1 MDVLVDTSVW
11 ISFFK
16 GRKDEAKVCE
26 ALDYLLSGDE
36 VVLNDVILSELL
48 PPIVFRKEHRVEACL
63 KSVRKIGLET
73 DWDDIRRMQVVCIA
87 NGINKVGIPDLMIA
101 QQAIQK
107 GLPVFSLDGHF
118 RQMAK
123 KLPLKL
129 WPA

>member
-11 ISFFK
+11 ISFFR
-16 GRKDEAKVCE
+16 GRKDEAEVCE

-36 VVLNDVILSELL
+36 VVVNDVILSELL
-48 PPIVFRKEHRVEACL
+48 PPIVARKERRVEACL
-63 KSVRKIGLET
+63 KIVRKIDLMT
-73 DWDDIRRMQVVCIA
+73 DWNDIRRMQVVCIA

-101 QQAIQK
+101 QQSIQN
-107 GLPVFSLDGHF
+107 GHPVFSLDGHF

-129 WPA
+129 WPT

>member
-26 ALDYLLSGDE
+26 ALDYLLAGDE
-36 VVLNDVILSELL
+36 VVVNDVILSELL
-48 PPIVFRKEHRVEACL
+48 PPIVVRKERRVEACL
-63 KSVRKIGLET
+63 KSVRKIDLMT

-87 NGINKVGIPDLMIA
+87 NGINKVSIPDLMIA
-101 QQAIQK
+101 QQAIQNRH
-107 GLPVFSLDGHF
+107 PVFSLDGHL

-123 KLPLKL
+123 KRPLKL
-129 WPA
+129 

>member
-26 ALDYLLSGDE
+26 ALDYLLAGDE
-36 VVLNDVILSELL
+36 VVVNDVILSELL
-48 PPIVFRKEHRVEACL
+48 PPIVVRKERRVEACL
-63 KSVRKIGLET
+63 KSVRKIDLMT
-73 DWDDIRRMQVVCIA
+73 DWDDIRRMQVVCIT

-101 QQAIQK
+101 QQSIQ
-107 GLPVFSLDGHF
+107 GGSPVFSLDGHF

-123 KLPLKL
+123 KLPLRL

>member
-16 GRKDEAKVCE
+16 GRKEDVKICE

-36 VVLNDVILSELL
+36 AVVNDVILSELL
-48 PPIVFRKEHRVEACL
+48 PPIVVRKERRLDKCL
-63 KSVRKIGLET
+63 RSVRKIELSI

-87 NGINKVGIPDLMIA
+87 NGISKVGIPDLMIA
-101 QQAIQK
+101 QQAIQN
-107 GLPVFSLDGHF
+107 GIPVFSLDGHF

-129 WPA
+129 WPT

>member
-11 ISFFK
+11 ISFFR

-36 VVLNDVILSELL
+36 VVVNDVILSELL
-48 PPIVFRKEHRVEACL
+48 PPIVVRKERRVEVCL
-63 KSVRKIGLET
+63 KSVRKIDLMI

-101 QQAIQK
+101 QQAIQNK
-107 GLPVFSLDGHF
+107 LQVFSLDGHF

-123 KLPLKL
+123 NLPLRL
-129 WPA
+129 WPV

>member
-26 ALDYLLSGDE
+26 ALDYLLAGDE
-36 VVLNDVILSELL
+36 VVVNDVILSELL
-48 PPIVFRKEHRVEACL
+48 PPIVVRKERRVEACL
-63 KSVRKIGLET
+63 KIVRKIDLMT
-73 DWDDIRRMQVVCIA
+73 DWNDIRRMQVVCIA

-101 QQAIQK
+101 QQSIQN
-107 GLPVFSLDGHF
+107 GHPVFSLDGHF

-129 WPA
+129 WPT

>member
-26 ALDYLLSGDE
+26 ALDYLLAGDE
-36 VVLNDVILSELL
+36 VVVNDVILSELL
-48 PPIVFRKEHRVEACL
+48 PPIVVRKERRVEACL
-63 KSVRKIGLET
+63 KSVRKIDLMT

-101 QQAIQK
+101 QQSIQN
-107 GLPVFSLDGHF
+107 GHPVFSLDGHF

-129 WPA
+129 WPT